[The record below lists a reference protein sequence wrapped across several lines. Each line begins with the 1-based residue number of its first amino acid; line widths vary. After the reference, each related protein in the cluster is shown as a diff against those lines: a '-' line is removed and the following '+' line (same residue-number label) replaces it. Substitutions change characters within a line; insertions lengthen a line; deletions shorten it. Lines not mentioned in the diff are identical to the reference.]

1 MKLSLTDTFLFS
13 LYEILESTEGVFSLF
28 PKTLIE
34 ATNPELAALRREYRK
49 RKRKR
54 DFRQM
59 VYYLK
64 KKGYIKTSSQWAIL
78 ITPKGAEKVLKIKL
92 KEDQKR
98 RRKDGKWIMVIF
110 DIPETK
116 RRNRDIFRDF
126 LVVMGYQKLQE
137 SVWIC
142 PYDVFRET
150 ETLIEEYNLEKYTR
164 MFLIDEVMM

>member
-110 DIPETK
+110 DIPET
-116 RRNRDIFRDF
+116 
-126 LVVMGYQKLQE
+126 
-137 SVWIC
+137 
-142 PYDVFRET
+142 
-150 ETLIEEYNLEKYTR
+150 
-164 MFLIDEVMM
+164 